1 MVNYY
6 YLIHKLHLKPKTF
19 KPVNN
24 RKRKRNKKK
33 KLIDSIKSIKTPG
46 APTKVKIKH
55 FRGPPG
61 FVLQTTEIYSSS
73 LKLLMPT

>member
-6 YLIHKLHLKPKTF
+6 YLIHKPHLKPKTF

-24 RKRKRNKKK
+24 RKRKRNAKK
-33 KLIDSIKSIKTPG
+33 KLIDSINSIKTTS
-46 APTKVKIKH
+46 APNEEKIKH

-61 FVLQTTEIYSSS
+61 SVLQTIEIYGSS
-73 LKLLMPT
+73 LKLLVPT